1 MLHEFQLLPTCQ
13 LLLALITFELRY
25 LHCMLVA
32 DIQCTYL
39 VSFVQFQYLAKSE
52 LAHVQ
57 SLRRFLLH
65 GLELMPMIIIV
76 LLVIVSQP
84 PIVAPQIRI
93 LTLQFREQLLL
104 TNELLL
110 VNSLDLVNTA

>member
-1 MLHEFQLLPTCQ
+1 MLGVDVL
-13 LLLALITFELRY
+13 
-25 LHCMLVA
+25 
-32 DIQCTYL
+32 CTYL
-39 VSFVQFQYLAKSE
+39 MSFVQSQYLAKLE
-52 LAHVQ
+52 LLAHVQ

-65 GLELMPMIIIV
+65 GLQLLLMVIIV

-84 PIVAPQIRI
+84 FIVAPQIRI

-110 VNSLDLVNTA
+110 VSALDLVNTLA